1 MKPWPEF
8 NAQGDLPTGVHQAT
22 LGRSNMIKNEQEYR
36 VTLERIER
44 FQRQVE
50 QLRKVEPNP
59 ENYRL
64 SASGFL
70 AELDRMNL
78 EVREYLWSS
87 PRELAEA

>member
-1 MKPWPEF
+1 
-8 NAQGDLPTGVHQAT
+8 
-22 LGRSNMIKNEQEYR
+22 MINNEKEYKTT
-36 VTLERIER
+36 VERIAH

-50 QLRKVEPNP
+50 HLRKTETNS

-78 EVREYLWSS
+78 EVREYLWAHPSQFDDVQK
-87 PRELAEA
+87 RA